1 MGSTKIERKNNKK
14 IVKKLTKKMDE
25 SPLNPFIKHYYLSLK
40 ECELNSNKESV
51 IDKIKYN
58 NKLINKLR
66 KEIFSS
72 KICDIHKE
80 IVNNYIS
87 DLDYE
92 NETNKE
98 IIKFLDVRKQE
109 FLYRKKLIKCNKIF
123 KKNNKLSE
131 TI

>member
-1 MGSTKIERKNNKK
+1 MSSTKIERKNNKK
-14 IVKKLTKKMDE
+14 IIKKLTKKMDE
-25 SPLNPFIKHYYLSLK
+25 SSLNPFIKHYYLSLK

-51 IDKIKYN
+51 IDKLKYN
-58 NKLINKLR
+58 NKLINKLK
-66 KEIFSS
+66 KEISTS
-72 KICDIHKE
+72 KICDIHIE
-80 IVNNYIS
+80 IVNNYIA
-87 DLDYE
+87 DLEYQ

-109 FLYRKKLIKCNKIF
+109 FLYRKKLIKSNKIF